1 MGDENILNKA
11 PMFFFTY
18 LILLISSFSFFIVNF
33 ENAGVHTAG
42 QILADL
48 VIFLPLLII
57 PLFFTKLKSKMLV
70 FGTIFIISIFSL
82 AKIRFAEPDLAG
94 LEVIFY
100 SIVVFILV
108 FISHFVLK
116 YFSKT
121 ENNILKV
128 IFSVVFIII
137 SIICAVLFYI
147 NFGYAIDNYHNVNN
161 LFELGCK
168 ISEGDIS
175 ITEFENYCNNYI
187 EIPKPKFNEIIGV
200 KENCFE
206 QLQVFKNNGTLDT
219 YRCYEQIQFFPP
231 RIIK

>member
-1 MGDENILNKA
+1 MDNENILNKA

-33 ENAGVHTAG
+33 EDAGLHTAG

-57 PLFFTKLKSKMLV
+57 PLFFTKLKNKVLV
-70 FGTIFIISIFSL
+70 FGTIFIISIFFL
-82 AKIRFAEPDLAG
+82 AKIRFAEADLND
-94 LEVIFY
+94 LEVIAY

-121 ENNILKV
+121 ENILQI
-128 IFSVVFIII
+128 IFSVVFIIV

-147 NFGYAIDNYHNVNN
+147 NFGYAIENYHNVNN
-161 LFELGCK
+161 LFELECK
-168 ISEGDIS
+168 IYEGDIS

-187 EIPKPKFNEIIGV
+187 DIPKPKFNKVMGV
-200 KENCFE
+200 VENCFE
-206 QLQVFKNNGTLDT
+206 QLQVFKNNGTLYPDS
-219 YRCYEQIQFFPP
+219 CYGQIQFFPP
-231 RIIK
+231 RIIE